1 MNLIIFD
8 LETTGLSPY
17 SHEIIQIAA
26 VRMRVGVWEEEA
38 AFETFVRPRQRVPS
52 FITGLT
58 GITQA
63 DVAGAPMPEEAVVD
77 LHTPTQD

>member
-1 MNLIIFD
+1 
-8 LETTGLSPY
+8 
-17 SHEIIQIAA
+17 
-26 VRMRVGVWEEEA
+26 MRVGVWEEEA

-63 DVAGAPMPEEAVVD
+63 DVAGAQMWRRLQVEGDGCPVEVKSAVIPVLD
-77 LHTPTQD
+77 